1 LIYLLRIEGMK
12 DERKSVLSSSSLRKI
27 PFSLIVCTYNRPDAL
42 LKLLESVNSQSLYPD
57 QILII
62 DGSLKDATK
71 EPLFDR
77 NYFKLEYFK
86 VDAIHRGLTKQRNFG
101 IQKVAEASKIVCFL
115 DDDIVLTPEYFKNLI
130 ATYTETPDALGVG
143 GFIIDEVQWK
153 KSHLGEIPT
162 FSEFSLDGFIRKDS
176 SRFLLRKKLG
186 LLGNSF
192 PTFMPEE
199 GHGRSVGF
207 LPPSNKIYKVE
218 TFMGGVSSFRKT
230 VFEQLKFSTYF
241 EGYGL
246 YEDTDFTLRCS
257 KIGNLYVNTAAKLYH
272 YHEEAGR
279 PNQFKYGKMVVR
291 NGWYVWRVR
300 HENPGLKAKI
310 NWHLIT
316 WLLIFIRFAN
326 IFNTPNKKQSF
337 SEAIG
342 RTFGWISLIFNKPK
356 VSIND

>member
-1 LIYLLRIEGMK
+1 MK
-12 DERKSVLSSSSLRKI
+12 
-27 PFSLIVCTYNRPDAL
+27 FSLIICTYQRPEAL
-42 LKLLESVNSQSLYPD
+42 LKLLKSVQLQNLYPD
-57 QILII
+57 QILVI
-62 DGSLKDATK
+62 DGSHDTSTGEALNPK
-71 EPLFDR
+71 EFPNL
-77 NYFKLEYFK
+77 NYFK
-86 VDAIHRGLTKQRNFG
+86 VDERERGLTKQRNYG
-101 IQKVAEASKIVCFL
+101 IQKVAETSEIVCFL
-115 DDDIVLTPEYFKNLI
+115 DDDIVLTPEYFQNLI
-130 ATYTETPDALGVG
+130 STYSQHPDALGVG
-143 GFIIDEVQWK
+143 GAIIDEVQWRK
-153 KSHLGEIPT
+153 LNPGETPI
-162 FSEFSLDGFIRKDS
+162 FSEFSLDGYVRKDS
-176 SRFLLRKKLG
+176 SRFMLRKKLG

-218 TFMGGVSSFRKT
+218 TFMGGVASYRKT

-257 KIGNLYVNTAAKLYH
+257 KIGNLYVNTSAKLYH
-272 YHEEAGR
+272 YHDEDGR

-300 HENPGLKAKI
+300 HKNPSFKAKT

-316 WLLIFIRFAN
+316 WLLILIRFSN
-326 IFNTPNKKQSF
+326 VFNTSNSKQAF
-337 SEAIG
+337 SEGMG
-342 RTFGWISLIFNKPK
+342 RTFGWISLIFSKPK

>member
-1 LIYLLRIEGMK
+1 MK
-12 DERKSVLSSSSLRKI
+12 
-27 PFSLIVCTYNRPDAL
+27 FSLIICTYQRPVAL
-42 LKLLESVNSQSLYPD
+42 INLLESVQKQLLLPD
-57 QILII
+57 EILII
-62 DGSLKDATK
+62 DGSPNDNSKNILQQKK
-71 EPLFDR
+71 YPNL
-77 NYFKLEYFK
+77 NYYK
-86 VDAIHRGLTKQRNFG
+86 VGVDGRGLTKQRNFG
-101 IQKVAEASKIVCFL
+101 IQKVAETSEIICFL
-115 DDDIVLTPEYFKNLI
+115 DDDILLTSEYFKNLI
-130 ATYTETPDALGVG
+130 STYYQHPDALGVG
-143 GFIIDEVQWK
+143 GAIIDETQWRK
-153 KSHLGEIPT
+153 LISGETPGV
-162 FSEFSLDGFIRKDS
+162 SEYSLDGYVRIDS

-218 TFMGGVSSFRKT
+218 TFMGGVASYRKT
-230 VFEQLKFSTYF
+230 VFDELKFSTYF

-257 KIGNLYVNTAAKLYH
+257 KTGNLYVNTAAKLYH
-272 YHEEAGR
+272 YHDEDGR

-300 HENPGLKAKI
+300 HKNPSLKAKI

-316 WLLIFIRFAN
+316 WLLVCIRFAN

-337 SEAIG
+337 SEGIG
-342 RTFGWISLIFNKPK
+342 RTYGWISLFFNEPK
-356 VSIND
+356 ISIND

>member
-1 LIYLLRIEGMK
+1 MK
-12 DERKSVLSSSSLRKI
+12 
-27 PFSLIVCTYNRPDAL
+27 FSLIICTYQRPAAL
-42 LKLLESVNSQSLYPD
+42 INLMESVQEQLLAPD
-57 QILII
+57 EILII
-62 DGSLKDATK
+62 DSSPNDNSKNALQEKFYPGLK
-71 EPLFDR
+71 
-77 NYFKLEYFK
+77 YFK
-86 VDAIHRGLTKQRNFG
+86 VGVDGRGLTKQRNFG
-101 IQKVAEASKIVCFL
+101 IQKVSESSEIVSFL
-115 DDDIVLTPEYFKNLI
+115 DDDIVLTPGYFQNLI
-130 ATYTETPDALGVG
+130 STYSQNPDALGVG
-143 GFIIDEVQWK
+143 GAIIDEVHWR
-153 KSHLGEIPT
+153 KSHPGEIST
-162 FSEFSLDGFIRKDS
+162 FSEFSLDGYIRKDS

-218 TFMGGVSSFRKT
+218 TFMGGVASYRKT

-272 YHEEAGR
+272 YHDQDGR

-326 IFNTPNKKQSF
+326 IFNTPNKKQAS
-337 SEAIG
+337 SEGIG